1 MTHSAPESR
10 AARALREIFQS
21 GRPLSYIRSS
31 EELRIGRLLAELALP
46 VWTWSLTE
54 GLHLHGEKCIFRKF
68 ISMKLQQ
75 RRGFAA
81 IFGLITAYLL
91 TRLQLKDSL

>member
-31 EELRIGRLLAELALP
+31 EELRIGRLLAELALTLYAQEILP
-46 VWTWSLTE
+46 FAKAAELARLSRFSFADLVTTRNIPRHYGETELTQD
-54 GLHLHGEKCIFRKF
+54 LDYA
-68 ISMKLQQ
+68 
-75 RRGFAA
+75 RG
-81 IFGLITAYLL
+81 
-91 TRLQLKDSL
+91 Q